1 MRTFYCQDRDIWQTE
16 TDIIADIEEYMD
28 TVANNSPKGYFVQKK
43 VFDDCNVYI
52 FINKK
57 YTVALSNLGDYDH
70 VYLRTFYV
78 SPKYRNQGIGGKL
91 LDNIILDCFN
101 NKVERIKVEPFS
113 SVVDYLLNLG
123 FEFNDDKNEVMFLN
137 VNNYVERNPEITIDN
152 LTLRMYQLVL
162 AGEGAKA

>member
-28 TVANNSPKGYFVQKK
+28 TVANNTPRGYFVQKK
-43 VFDDCNVYI
+43 VFDDCNVYS

-91 LDNIILDCFN
+91 LNNIILDCFN
-101 NKVERIKVEPFS
+101 NKIERIKVEPFS
-113 SVVDYLLNLG
+113 SIVDYLLNLG

-137 VNNYVERNPEITIDN
+137 VNNYVERNPGITIDN

>member
-28 TVANNSPKGYFVQKK
+28 TVANNTPKGYFVQKK
-43 VFDDCNVYI
+43 VFDDCNIYI

-113 SVVDYLLNLG
+113 SVVNYLLNLG

-137 VNNYVERNPEITIDN
+137 VNNYVERNPGITIDN